1 MKSQNSRCSLQGHTA
16 KSIHLPS
23 QGLLLHH
30 PPEEIGYL
38 WFHCLC
44 NAVRS
49 WYRYAHTK
57 EGCRVL
63 VHYQTTP
70 QIPFTIF
77 VSRKYICE
85 GRAQKTR
92 AILAETGAGGE
103 TEVRLWSQQKS
114 GCVFGEYSMAL
125 GQCLSD
131 SVSMRSA
138 VTSENCTFEH
148 MPWGKQ
154 CSWITLP
161 QFHQEQTKPITAM
174 SLWGMFYDLDCI
186 WVIRDFKGPLSKSIK
201 ALQNM
206 TGTGIQ

>member
-1 MKSQNSRCSLQGHTA
+1 MLSEVGTDMHTQKKAAESWFTIKPHHKS
-16 KSIHLPS
+16 
-23 QGLLLHH
+23 LLLF
-30 PPEEIGYL
+30 L
-38 WFHCLC
+38 
-44 NAVRS
+44 
-49 WYRYAHTK
+49 
-57 EGCRVL
+57 
-63 VHYQTTP
+63 
-70 QIPFTIF
+70 
-77 VSRKYICE
+77 
-85 GRAQKTR
+85 
-92 AILAETGAGGE
+92 LAENMSVKAGHRRPEQYWQTRAGGE

-161 QFHQEQTKPITAM
+161 QFHQEQTKPISAM
-174 SLWGMFYDLDCI
+174 SLWGMFHDLDCI